1 MSQTG
6 IPSPTQKNT
15 KNNATII
22 EIYKKSEFVH
32 VFVGKVTRNG
42 HLSERHLNLSRRVM
56 QLLMSGRAFSH
67 LFVHV
72 QFHRGTTH
80 LSCHTSDHTPSSYLS
95 LRMLVIVRTSSTRG
109 ERLGTRAGTCTA
121 ENEP

>member
-1 MSQTG
+1 MS
-6 IPSPTQKNT
+6 SLDKL
-15 KNNATII
+15 
-22 EIYKKSEFVH
+22 
-32 VFVGKVTRNG
+32 TRND

-95 LRMLVIVRTSSTRG
+95 LRMLVIVTP
-109 ERLGTRAGTCTA
+109 EARAWGRA
-121 ENEP
+121 P